1 MSDPLENDES
11 SELQER
17 VSRRMF
23 IQGVIAASAAA
34 RVGALA
40 SSAAPRRH
48 AAAPL
53 NVLTA
58 EQSGTLTAVLNRL
71 IPSNAVMP
79 AAGDLGVG
87 QFIESALAEAPHL
100 RTPILRLLAELPSPE
115 RLRQQSPADL
125 DSELQRLERE
135 HSESFDILLQA
146 TYTGYYSHLTVLDA
160 LGWTD
165 PDEAPAGRAFFDAA
179 LLEDVRKRGPMYRD
193 V

>member
-1 MSDPLENDES
+1 MSDQLENDAS
-11 SELQER
+11 SESHGR

-23 IQGVIAASAAA
+23 IQGVIAASGAA

-40 SSAAPRRH
+40 NSAVLGKH

-53 NVLTA
+53 NVLTS

-71 IPSNAVMP
+71 IPSNAGMP

-100 RTPILRLLAELPSPE
+100 RTPTLRLLAELPSPE

-125 DSELQRLERE
+125 DAELQRLERE
-135 HSESFDILLQA
+135 HGESFDILLQA
-146 TYTGYYSHLTVLDA
+146 TYTGYYSHPTVLDA

-165 PDEAPAGRAFFDAA
+165 PEEPPAARAFFDAA